1 MKVVYLSTFYPYR
14 GGIAQFNALLFR
26 AMEKHHEM
34 HAVTFKR
41 QYPNMLFPG
50 KTQYVTQ
57 DDIADPVPAVRK
69 LDSVNPLSYWT
80 TAKYLRKQV
89 PDLVLTKYWMTFFGP
104 SLGFVLGRQSR
115 FTKRIAVLDNVI
127 PHEKRFFDNAFNRYF
142 LRRND
147 GFIAMT
153 EKVKEDL
160 LSYVPH
166 AKCVVIPHPVYNQFG
181 TKVTRE
187 EALNQL
193 NLGHLKDRKILLF
206 FGIIRDYKGLDL
218 LLDVM
223 AALPKEYH
231 LILAGES
238 YGSFDGYAQQ
248 IEELSIGDRCHVFQ
262 RYISDGEVPWF
273 FSAADVCMLT
283 YKSATQSGITGIAQH
298 FELPMI
304 ATHVGGLAETIQHGK
319 TGLICSDRSPKSIA
333 DSVIT
338 YFEEG
343 MRTSMSMELARENK
357 NNTWE
362 GFADKLLAFVKE
374 LEVPELP

>member
-57 DDIADPVPAVRK
+57 DDIADTVPAVRK

-80 TAKYLRKQV
+80 TAKYLRKQA

-193 NLGHLKDRKILLF
+193 NLGYLKDRKILLF

-319 TGLICSDRSPKSIA
+319 TGLICRDRSPKSIA

>member
-80 TAKYLRKQV
+80 TAKYLRKQA

-193 NLGHLKDRKILLF
+193 NLGQLKDRKILLF

>member
-80 TAKYLRKQV
+80 TAKYLRKQA

-193 NLGHLKDRKILLF
+193 NLGQLKDRKILLF

-319 TGLICSDRSPKSIA
+319 TGLICRDRSPKSIA

>member
-80 TAKYLRKQV
+80 TAKYLRKQA

-193 NLGHLKDRKILLF
+193 NLGYLKDRKILLF

>member
-80 TAKYLRKQV
+80 TAKYLRKQA

-193 NLGHLKDRKILLF
+193 NLGYLKDRKILLF

-319 TGLICSDRSPKSIA
+319 TGLICRDRSPKSIA

>member
-153 EKVKEDL
+153 EKVKDDL

-218 LLDVM
+218 LLEVM

>member
-80 TAKYLRKQV
+80 TAKYLRKQA

-166 AKCVVIPHPVYNQFG
+166 AKCVVIQHPVYNQFG

-218 LLDVM
+218 LLEVM

>member
-80 TAKYLRKQV
+80 TAKYLRKQA

>member
-218 LLDVM
+218 LLEVM

>member
-80 TAKYLRKQV
+80 TAKYLRKQA

-218 LLDVM
+218 LLEVM

>member
-80 TAKYLRKQV
+80 TAKYLRKQA

-218 LLDVM
+218 LLEVM

-304 ATHVGGLAETIQHGK
+304 ATQVGGLAETIQHGK

>member
-80 TAKYLRKQV
+80 TAKYLRKQA

-153 EKVKEDL
+153 EKVKDDL

-193 NLGHLKDRKILLF
+193 NLGYLKDRKILLF

>member
-80 TAKYLRKQV
+80 TAKYLRKQA

-319 TGLICSDRSPKSIA
+319 TGLICRDRSPKSIA

>member
-80 TAKYLRKQV
+80 TAKYLRKQA

-153 EKVKEDL
+153 EKVKDDL

>member
-80 TAKYLRKQV
+80 TAKYLRKQA

-153 EKVKEDL
+153 EKVKDDL

-218 LLDVM
+218 LLEVM

>member
-1 MKVVYLSTFYPYR
+1 
-14 GGIAQFNALLFR
+14 
-26 AMEKHHEM
+26 
-34 HAVTFKR
+34 
-41 QYPNMLFPG
+41 
-50 KTQYVTQ
+50 
-57 DDIADPVPAVRK
+57 
-69 LDSVNPLSYWT
+69 
-80 TAKYLRKQV
+80 
-89 PDLVLTKYWMTFFGP
+89 MTFFGP

-319 TGLICSDRSPKSIA
+319 TGLICRDRSPKSIA